1 MVCETQRHV
10 CKTETKRVQI
20 HYSGASVFVWHAHVS
35 CQKIRIIETFAKII
49 KKKNLKIQN
58 IFYKNRF
65 QFKFLSKVEAFGSVE
80 SNAMELNHMIYTC
93 NRFHGDFCITAS
105 SRSLIFMVLLGD
117 ALHNF
122 ADGLAIG
129 AAFTESASV
138 GIATTITVFCH
149 ELPHELGNKH

>member
-1 MVCETQRHV
+1 M
-10 CKTETKRVQI
+10 
-20 HYSGASVFVWHAHVS
+20 A
-35 CQKIRIIETFAKII
+35 
-49 KKKNLKIQN
+49 
-58 IFYKNRF
+58 
-65 QFKFLSKVEAFGSVE
+65 
-80 SNAMELNHMIYTC
+80 LNHMIYTS
-93 NRFHGDFCITAS
+93 NRFHGGCCITAS